1 MSNKKPKVDY
11 GKDEFIEKIMNVNR
25 KEKRIK
31 NKESNN
37 SNKEYDN
44 RSYLKDY
51 RSAALKFYNIE
62 DKYIRLGYGSENR
75 PYQIQYE
82 IAQLFSYMLIN
93 YSKSIIYDYRV
104 NNNSKT
110 LQDINDYNK
119 RVIDS
124 INNSE
129 VLPGYIKDLFKN
141 NNTYRYNEN
150 FGDLSEMLME
160 RLSQL
165 FYLTFNTSCQNTE
178 KIMISL
184 IEEIDAWNYDIMNR
198 FYQNDSSEDQ
208 TNSEIIEDIPGLEDI
223 TENNNHS
230 IDTNIT
236 KVFEYLIRKDS
247 NKPNLLFP
255 EELISFI
262 NSNIIFKENL
272 TSKSFD
278 SQIKEVFNEENY
290 KAKNNLAL
298 IDKEIKNARLQY
310 LEILN
315 SAINEKLKI
324 SNYFNCRK
332 TYEDRIIDQHMGII
346 KIFSNPDYAKENKS
360 ILQEFIAQELMQ
372 HVYCYLDNTLPIPF
386 SYGYGKI
393 ISTSIDIYKY
403 FNIIDEFILNLRD
416 NDKSYKDVEEDN
428 LPLIPEYLIDFQT
441 LQEVLIA
448 LNPLI
453 LKLSTEI
460 TNDVI
465 NNIISE
471 ASSIS
476 DRVAYNNIKEN
487 INIFLGQIYLQVI
500 LKEHSDFITFKS
512 EENEKRKNKTNK
524 TKKQTS
530 KLKSGLST

>member
-129 VLPGYIKDLFKN
+129 VLPGYLKDLFKN

-198 FYQNDSSEDQ
+198 FYQNNSSEDQ

-262 NSNIIFKENL
+262 NSNIIFKEDL

-278 SQIKEVFNEENY
+278 SQVQ
-290 KAKNNLAL
+290 
-298 IDKEIKNARLQY
+298 EICK
-310 LEILN
+310 
-315 SAINEKLKI
+315 
-324 SNYFNCRK
+324 
-332 TYEDRIIDQHMGII
+332 
-346 KIFSNPDYAKENKS
+346 
-360 ILQEFIAQELMQ
+360 
-372 HVYCYLDNTLPIPF
+372 
-386 SYGYGKI
+386 
-393 ISTSIDIYKY
+393 
-403 FNIIDEFILNLRD
+403 
-416 NDKSYKDVEEDN
+416 
-428 LPLIPEYLIDFQT
+428 
-441 LQEVLIA
+441 
-448 LNPLI
+448 
-453 LKLSTEI
+453 
-460 TNDVI
+460 
-465 NNIISE
+465 
-471 ASSIS
+471 
-476 DRVAYNNIKEN
+476 
-487 INIFLGQIYLQVI
+487 
-500 LKEHSDFITFKS
+500 
-512 EENEKRKNKTNK
+512 
-524 TKKQTS
+524 
-530 KLKSGLST
+530 